1 MAPPAST
8 QCSRGECQYSTPE
21 GIPTW
26 ELLTQHM
33 NNHTQAVHPTPVV
46 SRPEAQAQGQAKP
59 RTEKVPRPQIKLG
72 VSQDEFSYFQDEW
85 TSYKRSCG
93 ITDETET
100 RDQLRAACNE
110 ELRRNLFNCLGSK
123 LKTLTEQQMMEEIQK
138 LAVLAQNNLVK
149 LVQLLALCQDR
160 EEPIRAFFARLKA
173 SASACELSVQCTA
186 VACTEKV
193 S

>member
-1 MAPPAST
+1 MAPPDIMV
-8 QCSRGECQYSTPE
+8 CSNGECQYSTPE

-26 ELLTQHM
+26 ELLIQCM
-33 NNHTQAVHPTPVV
+33 NNHTQAVHQNPVAGQ
-46 SRPEAQAQGQAKP
+46 PGAQAQGQAKP
-59 RTEKVPRPQIKLG
+59 RAEKVPRPQIKLG

-110 ELRRNLFNCLGSK
+110 DLRKNLFNCLGSK
-123 LKTLTEQQMMEEIQK
+123 LKTLTEQEMMDEIKK

-149 LVQLLALCQDR
+149 MVQFFELSQDR
-160 EEPIRAFFARLKA
+160 EEPIRAFFARLK
-173 SASACELSVQCTA
+173 
-186 VACTEKV
+186 
-193 S
+193 